1 MKNLHYCFVL
11 FLILLNTTLTQTAN
25 KPDPSAF
32 ACGATSFTPLD
43 DSYGQTVVISP
54 DQKKHIS
61 LNKDGS
67 FGIFVGQKQIGSL
80 TYDVSA
86 DVEAGWSPD
95 STQFFIMYSDS
106 GSIGGFHAHLFSI
119 QQEEKIAENRMTQI
133 AFDDFKQQHYCPTRG
148 NNLFFLAW
156 TNDSRRVFLVS
167 EVFPTS
173 DCGKEM
179 SRFGGYLMDV
189 DSARIIRRYSEAET
203 TTIEKSCRTSGKL
216 RL

>member
-1 MKNLHYCFVL
+1 MMKNLHYCFASL
-11 FLILLNTTLTQTAN
+11 LILLSTTLAQTAP

-43 DSYGQTVVISP
+43 DSYGQTVVSSP

-86 DVEAGWSPD
+86 DVEAGWSPN

-106 GSIGGFHAHLFSI
+106 GSIGGFHTYLFSI
-119 QQEEKIAENRMTQI
+119 QQGEKIAENRVTQI
-133 AFDDFKQQHYCPTRG
+133 VFDDFKQQHYCLTRG
-148 NNLFFLAW
+148 NNLFFAW
-156 TNDSRRVFLVS
+156 TNDSRRAFLVS
-167 EVFPTS
+167 EAFPTG
-173 DCGKEM
+173 DCGKKC
-179 SRFGGYLMDV
+179 V
-189 DSARIIRRYSEAET
+189 DLVSISW
-203 TTIEKSCRTSGKL
+203 TSTRPG
-216 RL
+216 